1 MSKFY
6 TAVSIIGNNVLCK
19 EISNGKSKI
28 HKIPYQPSFFIPTN
42 DTSSQFKSMDGRPL
56 VEKQFGSIFEAKEF
70 VKRYKDVD
78 NHEFFGN
85 TNYISQFICDAYPD
99 VVDFDL
105 SQLGIWTLDI
115 ETTVGEHSEGFPNPF
130 EAAEE
135 MLLITML
142 NNQTK
147 EYVSWGRKPF
157 SIDDAS
163 KLDIDFDITKINLDY
178 RFFSDE
184 AEMLQDFLYWWRNT
198 QIDCLT
204 DWNGDTFDIPY
215 IINRIARVLGGE
227 SVNLLSPFKK
237 VSDRVTFINGKD
249 VTVYEIHGIAHID
262 YLPLYKKF
270 GSYNAKESYR
280 LDFIGQEELG
290 IRKIDMGC
298 TFRESYQDDRYDS
311 FVCYNLRDCEIVDKL
326 EDKMGL
332 IQLIYTIAYD
342 AKCLPNDVF
351 SPVKTWDCMMYR
363 FMLEKNIIISQKKKV
378 RSWAIEGAY
387 VKEPVVGQ
395 HEWIVSFDAASLYP
409 TIIMQYNMSPET
421 LVDKPMRSVNVDGLL
436 EKKFDLSDLKEN
448 NYGMSANG
456 QMFRNDVAGLFP
468 EIVAKQFGDRKM
480 YKKKMQHAESELELV
495 KAEMKKRGI
504 HD

>member
-6 TAVSIIGNNVLCK
+6 TAVSLFGNTVYCK

-28 HKIPYQPSFFIPTN
+28 HKIPYKPNFYIPTQN
-42 DTSSQFKSMDGRPL
+42 EDSEFRSMDGRPL
-56 VEKQFGSIFEAKEF
+56 VKKSFTNIYEAKDF
-70 VKRYKDVD
+70 IKRYKDVD

-85 TNYISQFICDAYPD
+85 TNFVSQFICDAYPNAI
-99 VVDFDL
+99 DFDL
-105 SQLGIWTLDI
+105 SQLGMWTLDI
-115 ETTVGEHSEGFPNPF
+115 ETKVELGGFPHPM

-142 NNQTK
+142 NNKTK
-147 EYVSWGRKPF
+147 EYFSWGRKPF
-157 SIDDAS
+157 R
-163 KLDIDFDITKINLDY
+163 KENVRNLDIDFDIDNIKLDY
-178 RFFSDE
+178 RYFADE
-184 AEMLQDFLYWWRNT
+184 AELLTDFLYWWRNT

-204 DWNGDTFDIPY
+204 DWNGEGFDVPY
-215 IINRIARVLGGE
+215 LVNRITRVLGSDAVE
-227 SVNLLSPFKK
+227 SLSPFKK
-237 VSDRVTFINGKD
+237 VSDRNVLQNGKD
-249 VTVYEIHGIAHID
+249 VTIYELHGIAHID

-270 GSYNAKESYR
+270 GSYNAKESYK

-298 TFRESYQDDRYDS
+298 TFKESYQDERWDL
-311 FVCYNLRDCEIVDKL
+311 FVTYNLRDCEIVDKL

-332 IQLIYTIAYD
+332 LQLAYTIAYD

-363 FMLEKNIIISQKKKV
+363 FMLEKNIIISQKKRV

-387 VKEPVVGQ
+387 VKEPRPGQ
-395 HEWIVSFDAASLYP
+395 YKWIASFDAASLYP

-421 LVDKPMRSVNVDGLL
+421 LVELPMRQVNVDGML
-436 EKKFDLSDLKEN
+436 KKSYDLSDLKEN
-448 NYGMSANG
+448 NYGMAANG
-456 QMFRNDVAGLFP
+456 QMFRNDIEGLFP

-480 YKKKMQHAESELELV
+480 YKKKMQHAESELEMI
-495 KAEMKKRGI
+495 KAEMKKRGL

>member
-6 TAVSIIGNNVLCK
+6 TAVSIIGNSVLCK

-28 HKIPYQPSFFIPTN
+28 HRIPYQPSFFVPSN
-42 DTSSQFKSMDGRPL
+42 ATSSEFKTMDGRPL
-56 VEKQFGSIFEAKEF
+56 AKKQFGSIFEAKEF

-115 ETTVGEHSEGFPNPF
+115 ETTAENGFPHPM

-135 MLLITML
+135 IILITML

-147 EYVSWGRKPF
+147 EYISWGRKPF
-157 SIDDAS
+157 SVEKAS
-163 KLDIDFDITKINLDY
+163 KLDIDFDVTKINLDY
-178 RFFSDE
+178 RYFSDE
-184 AEMLQDFLYWWRNT
+184 AELLNDFLYWWRNT

-204 DWNGDTFDIPY
+204 DWNGDGFDIPY
-215 IINRIARVLGGE
+215 IINRITRILGGD
-227 SVNLLSPFKK
+227 SVTLLSPFKK
-237 VSDRVTFINGKD
+237 VSDRTMTMNGKD
-249 VTVYEIHGIAHID
+249 VTIYEIHGIAHID

-270 GSYNAKESYR
+270 GSYNSKESYK

-290 IRKIDMGC
+290 VRKIDMGC
-298 TFRESYQDDRYDS
+298 TFKESYQDDMWDS

-332 IQLIYTIAYD
+332 IQLAYTIAYD

-387 VKEPVVGQ
+387 VKEPKPGQ
-395 HEWIVSFDAASLYP
+395 YKWISSFDAASLYP

-421 LVDKPMRSVNVDGLL
+421 LVDIPMKQVTVDGLIA
-436 EKKFDLSDLKEN
+436 KSYDLSDLIVN
-448 NYGMSANG
+448 NYGMAANG
-456 QMFRNDVAGLFP
+456 QMFRNDVEGLFP

-480 YKKKMQHAESELELV
+480 YKKKMQHAETELELI

-504 HD
+504 HG